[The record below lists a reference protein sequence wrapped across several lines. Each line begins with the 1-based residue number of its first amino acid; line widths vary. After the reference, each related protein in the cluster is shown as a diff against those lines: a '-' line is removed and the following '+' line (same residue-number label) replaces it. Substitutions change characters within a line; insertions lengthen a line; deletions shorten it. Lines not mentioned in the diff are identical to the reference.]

1 MQLSQT
7 SHFLKSTMKTHPPR
21 QKNSALAMRT
31 RRRFD
36 TCKKHTFRQI
46 GVKKL
51 QTDSTVNPNVFISL
65 MFHQDEYGENIF
77 TTDCEMHLLT
87 LCNVHSKTA
96 VKSATCSSSFSL
108 PKTELTSLFNKP
120 L

>member
-7 SHFLKSTMKTHPPR
+7 SHFLKSTMKTHPPP

>member
-1 MQLSQT
+1 MR
-7 SHFLKSTMKTHPPR
+7 PR
-21 QKNSALAMRT
+21 CRS
-31 RRRFD
+31 D
-36 TCKKHTFRQI
+36 TCKKHTLRQV
-46 GVKKL
+46 GVNKL

-77 TTDCEMHLLT
+77 TTDYEMHLLT
-87 LCNVHSKTA
+87 LCHVHLKTA
-96 VKSATCSSSFSL
+96 VKSATCSSFSL

>member
-1 MQLSQT
+1 
-7 SHFLKSTMKTHPPR
+7 
-21 QKNSALAMRT
+21 MRT

-36 TCKKHTFRQI
+36 TCKKHTLRQI

-65 MFHQDEYGENIF
+65 RFHQDEYGDNIF
-77 TTDCEMHLLT
+77 TTDCEMRLPT
-87 LCNVHSKTA
+87 LCRVHLKTA
-96 VKSATCSSSFSL
+96 VKSATCSSFWL
-108 PKTELTSLFNKP
+108 PKTELTSLLNKP